1 MQVLAPSLQWFC
13 HEWKK
18 GLKQLIINIST
29 GPQRTRQQITLEI
42 AAENLNDITRFKE
55 ELKDFEVDQCHT
67 ETIEV
72 HQQLDDRQF
81 RKIQEVQ
88 RLHNVR
94 IDCNPA
100 IGFIRISGLAKNVS
114 NALAEIHRIIRV
126 WETDKHHIDTV
137 VREVLYFS
145 HQFTNI

>member
-1 MQVLAPSLQWFC
+1 M
-13 HEWKK
+13 K
-18 GLKQLIINIST
+18 
-29 GPQRTRQQITLEI
+29 
-42 AAENLNDITRFKE
+42 FKE
-55 ELKDFEVDQCHT
+55 EIKSFEADQCHT

-72 HQQLDDRQF
+72 QRQLDDRQF

-88 RLHNVR
+88 DLHNVR

-137 VREVLYFS
+137 VREGFIF
-145 HQFTNI
+145 FTSIY